1 MNSISSTKA
10 ITLFK
15 ARSWTTWLALL
26 LIASVAGWM
35 VYDGM
40 RALVVGEYVT
50 PQTGDFAGQLGPW
63 AYLIQALGLDPHS
76 VWIKLLFIAQGV
88 ATLTAIIRYVLE
100 KPQAWTTLLV
110 AMLLGLWYLPLGTLA
125 NLLALILLLL
135 TRRKIMPSP
144 PRHAMPDFIQAALT
158 RHKLM
163 DVYLA
168 RPPYQRNDYIG
179 WITRAKLPATRQKR
193 LKQMLDEL
201 KQGDVYMKMKWKAAP
216 KGTAQ

>member
-15 ARSWTTWLALL
+15 ARSWTTWLSLM
-26 LIASVAGWM
+26 LIASVASWM
-35 VYDGM
+35 VYDGT
-40 RALVVGEYVT
+40 RALIIGTYVT
-50 PQTGDFAGQLGPW
+50 PQTGEFAGQLGPW
-63 AYLIQALGLDPHS
+63 AFLIQTLGLDPHS

-135 TRRKIMPSP
+135 TRRKSET
-144 PRHAMPDFIQAALT
+144 PRLRYAMPDFIQAALLK
-158 RHKLM
+158 RKLM
-163 DVYLA
+163 EAYMA

-201 KQGDVYMKMKWKAAP
+201 KQGDVYMKMKWKATP